1 MARLLRLACRGIS
14 NADQASITGALHE
27 LFGSVET
34 SSMPSDQ
41 PWNKSRVRLPA
52 WSIFSPYLFR
62 RTIVFADI
70 EFPYSGTLCLGV
82 AKGLLPCSVG
92 ASNFK
97 LYSV

>member
-52 WSIFSPYLFR
+52 WSIFSPYFVELLCL
-62 RTIVFADI
+62 RT